1 MTQKIGELLAMK
13 LFNLLMEAIHA
24 SILIVTFLAIVKEPI
39 PNTLSVA
46 TRHII
51 LAIKIICTFLLE
63 LFLGRAF

>member
-1 MTQKIGELLAMK
+1 MTQKIGQLLAMK
-13 LFNLLMEAIHA
+13 LLNLLVEAIHA

-39 PNTLSVA
+39 SNTFSVA

-51 LAIKIICTFLLE
+51 LAFKIICTFLLE